1 MFSPF
6 ERMVAFRYLRARRS
20 EGFVSVIAGFSFA
33 GIMLGVA
40 TLIIVMSVMNGF
52 RIELLDRILGVNG
65 HMTVFSPAGLVRDYD
80 AVVDRLETVEGVV
93 HAYPQVQGQ
102 VMVQA
107 NNAASGAIVRGMTKS
122 DFERRTLLSGNLV
135 EGDLA
140 AFEGNNTVFIGSRMA
155 RRFGVRIGD
164 PVTLI
169 SAQAQVTAFGSVPR
183 LKAYRVGGIFE
194 VGMYEYD
201 NGFIYMPLSAAQIF
215 FRQKEGAGTIEI
227 LTQDPDRV
235 QDLRFPLL
243 VRAGDDLQ
251 VSDWRDANASF
262 FNAVEVERNVMFLI
276 LTLIIIVA
284 AFNIIS
290 SLIMLVK
297 EKGRDIAILRTMGAS
312 RGMVMR
318 IFFMTGA
325 SIGVAG
331 TLAGFVLGLL
341 FCLNIEDIR
350 QALEA
355 LTGTNLFQAE
365 IYFLSRLPA
374 VVDPSEVALVVAM
387 GLGLSFLATLYPSWR
402 AARLEPVEALR
413 YE

>member
-1 MFSPF
+1 MFGSF

-65 HMTVFSPAGLVRDYD
+65 HMTVFSPAGLVTDYQ
-80 AVVDRLETVEGVV
+80 ALADRLEEVEGVV
-93 HAYPQVQGQ
+93 HAYPQIQGQ
-102 VMVQA
+102 VMIQA
-107 NNAASGAIVRGMTKS
+107 NNAASGALVRGMTRE
-122 DFERRTLLSGNLV
+122 DFTRRTLLSDNILRGGL
-135 EGDLA
+135 D
-140 AFEGNNTVFIGSRMA
+140 AFEGRNTVFLGSRLA
-155 RRFGVRIGD
+155 QRFGVTVGD
-164 PVTLI
+164 KVTLI
-169 SAQAQVTAFGSVPR
+169 SAQSQVTAFGSVPR
-183 LKAYRVGGIFE
+183 LKAYEVGGIFQ

-201 NGFIYMPLSAAQIF
+201 NGFIYMPLEAAQVF
-215 FRQKEGAGTIEI
+215 FKQKGAAGTVEI
-227 LTQDPDRV
+227 LTEDPDSV
-235 QDLRFPLL
+235 DDLRFPVL
-243 VRAGDDLQ
+243 VKAGTDLQ

-297 EKGRDIAILRTMGAS
+297 DKGRDIAILRTMGAS
-312 RGMVMR
+312 RGMIMR
-318 IFFMTGA
+318 IFLMTGA
-325 SIGVAG
+325 AIGVSG
-331 TLAGFVLGLL
+331 TLAGFLLGLL
-341 FCLNIEDIR
+341 FCLNIEEIR
-350 QALEA
+350 QVLET

-374 VVDPSEVALVVAM
+374 VVDPSEVVLVVAM

>member
-1 MFSPF
+1 MFGTF

-20 EGFVSVIAGFSFA
+20 EGFVSVIAGFSFT

-52 RIELLDRILGVNG
+52 RIELLSRILGVNG
-65 HMTVFSPAGLVRDYD
+65 HMTVFSPGGTIQDYGD
-80 AVVDRLETVEGVV
+80 VVFRLEGVEGVV
-93 HAYPQVQGQ
+93 HAYPQIEGQ

-107 NNAASGAIVRGMTKS
+107 NRVASGGIVRGMTQG
-122 DFERRTLLSGNLV
+122 DFDRRSLLSGNLRQGTV
-135 EGDLA
+135 EDFAGK
-140 AFEGNNTVFIGSRMA
+140 NTVFIGQRMA
-155 RRFGVRIGD
+155 NRLGLRLGD
-164 PVTLI
+164 KITLI
-169 SAQAQVTAFGSVPR
+169 SAQTQVTAFGSLPR
-183 LKAYRVGGIFE
+183 LKAYDVAGIFE

-201 NGFIYMPLSAAQIF
+201 NNFIYMPLEAAQIF
-215 FRQKEGAGTIEI
+215 FRQKGGARTIEI
-227 LTQDPDRV
+227 LTENPDSV
-235 QDLRFPLL
+235 QELRFPLL
-243 VRAGDDLQ
+243 ISAGGDLQ

-290 SLIMLVK
+290 SMIMLVK
-297 EKGRDIAILRTMGAS
+297 DKGRDIAILRTMGAS

-325 SIGVAG
+325 SIGITG
-331 TLAGFVLGLL
+331 TFAGFILGLL
-341 FCLNIEDIR
+341 FCLNIEEIR
-350 QALEA
+350 QALQT
-355 LTGTNLFQAE
+355 LTGTQLFQAE

-374 VVDPSEVALVVAM
+374 EVDTMEVISVVGM
-387 GLGLSFLATLYPSWR
+387 GLGLSFLATIYPSWR
-402 AARLEPVEALR
+402 AAKLEPVEALR